1 MAAAL
6 YFHFK
11 YNKEFDEVSYARML
25 TLLPFGVDAH
35 RVEMGNYHIEKG
47 LAELKEGNYRDSLRL
62 LRIGVARAPANL
74 EGRRV
79 LAEFYEFALKRHD
92 IAIDQLL
99 QGIEQGGHEDL
110 DYLKQTLRLLLRY
123 QKDEDIQNLAN
134 TYLPEE
140 PDLTE
145 INQTL
150 AFGAAHA
157 NHLRGNYDRA
167 DDYLMTY
174 NLIDSPDG
182 IILSARISW
191 DRGDKIAAITKM
203 EGIRPQVS
211 PVRSPTYRAQSLPPR
226 TRSNRRGTT
235 LCDSTQ
241 CERPT
246 QSSASS

>member
-1 MAAAL
+1 MGRGCS
-6 YFHFK
+6 
-11 YNKEFDEVSYARML
+11 DIQ
-25 TLLPFGVDAH
+25 TLCGPGAV
-35 RVEMGNYHIEKG
+35 
-47 LAELKEGNYRDSLRL
+47 LR
-62 LRIGVARAPANL
+62 RN
-74 EGRRV
+74 
-79 LAEFYEFALKRHD
+79 
-92 IAIDQLL
+92 
-99 QGIEQGGHEDL
+99 EQGGHEDL

-203 EGIRPQVS
+203 KNPS
-211 PVRSPTYRAQSLPPR
+211 PGFPSPKPFLSSSVATTENSAKS
-226 TRSNRRGTT
+226 TRHDAMRFY
-235 LCDSTQ
+235 
-241 CERPT
+241 
-246 QSSASS
+246 AM